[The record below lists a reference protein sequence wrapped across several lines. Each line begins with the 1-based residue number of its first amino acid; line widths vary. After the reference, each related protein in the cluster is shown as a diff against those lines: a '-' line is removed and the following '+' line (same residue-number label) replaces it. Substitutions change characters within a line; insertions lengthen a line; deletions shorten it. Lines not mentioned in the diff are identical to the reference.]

1 MDTFT
6 ITGYAKATDTATV
19 TFSVNGTSYT
29 GVKVQ
34 GIPKDTV
41 ESVRAYLKPIATAY
55 VAGLAQE
62 EAAKADISD
71 EVKAL
76 LNTPTEF

>member
-19 TFSVNGTSYT
+19 SFTVDGTTYT
-29 GVKVQ
+29 GLKIQ

-41 ESVRAYLKPIATAY
+41 EAVATYIRGYADAYIAGKTVEAN
-55 VAGLAQE
+55 AQL
-62 EAAKADISD
+62 DISN